1 MGEVQDTLKNEYGI
15 KVNKITTRN
24 PQANSVVERC
34 HKTIGD
40 RIASKRL
47 VDKHDLPA
55 VDAWAG
61 LLSALAF
68 AIRAT
73 VHTTTRA
80 TPSQLVFSRDAIRN
94 VKHEAD
100 WLEIKQRKERL
111 ILKNNERENAKR
123 KAYTYSV
130 GDKVSIKQEPN
141 RKFGSDRYKGPYE
154 VVQVFNNGT
163 IRLKQSNA
171 RTRGAVYQTWNIRNV
186 VPYKA

>member
-1 MGEVQDTLKNEYGI
+1 MLKNEYGI

-24 PQANSVVERC
+24 PQANSIVERC
-34 HKTIGD
+34 HKTIGE
-40 RIASKRL
+40 RIATKRI

-55 VDAWAG
+55 TDAWAG
-61 LLSALAF
+61 LLSALSF

-100 WLEIKQRKERL
+100 WLVIKQRKQRL

-123 KAYTYSV
+123 KEYTYSV
-130 GDKVSIKQEPN
+130 GDRVAVKQEPN

-163 IRLKQSNA
+163 IRLNMSNA
-171 RTRGAVYQTWNIRNV
+171 HAGGAVYQTWNIRNV